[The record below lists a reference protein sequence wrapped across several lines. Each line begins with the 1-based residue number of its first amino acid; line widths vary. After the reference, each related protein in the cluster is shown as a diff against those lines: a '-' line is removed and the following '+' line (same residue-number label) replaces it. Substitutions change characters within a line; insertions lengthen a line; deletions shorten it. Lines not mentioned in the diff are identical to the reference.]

1 MDDRQIARFIA
12 ISRIAIGAAL
22 LALPGVA
29 GDRWIGPAAKDPPVK
44 VMIRGLGIRDAA
56 LGAGAYQAL
65 AAGRDVRPWLQAGM
79 ASDAVD
85 AVAGLL
91 AFRRIGAKRA
101 LPAIA
106 VATGAALIGARLSS
120 TID

>member
-12 ISRIAIGAAL
+12 ISRIAVGAAL
-22 LALPGVA
+22 LLVPGVA
-29 GDRWIGPAAKDPPVK
+29 GDRWIGPTAKDPAAK
-44 VMIRGLGIRDAA
+44 IMIRGLGIRDAA
-56 LGAGAYQAL
+56 LGFGTYQAL
-65 AAGRDVRPWLQAGM
+65 ARGGEVRPWLQAGM

-85 AVAGLL
+85 AFAGVLGS
-91 AFRRIGAKRA
+91 RRIGAARA

-106 VATGAALIGARLSS
+106 IASGAALIGARLSS